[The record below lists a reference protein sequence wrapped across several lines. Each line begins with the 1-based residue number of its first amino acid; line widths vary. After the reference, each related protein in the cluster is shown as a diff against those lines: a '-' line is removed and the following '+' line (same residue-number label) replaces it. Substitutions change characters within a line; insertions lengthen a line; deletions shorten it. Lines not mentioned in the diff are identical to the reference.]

1 MYIRFFSLFLGQCRP
16 QNVCAYMV
24 KALFFWDGNCSAD
37 QGKPSSASHLSFCS
51 IFSQRSFAFC
61 FCSLWGKFPNLHIA
75 TKSFPGPVL
84 HLMDFSIESERKLN
98 VWWGGSIIRSELFS
112 SPLFHGTVPL
122 EPGSVRSTMAY
133 CSLPLKAEQFITW
146 SWHQMKIP
154 IREHLQWDPMIYNWI
169 QLVSAPIV

>member
-1 MYIRFFSLFLGQCRP
+1 MHSLQTSKCLRIDGKISVL
-16 QNVCAYMV
+16 NNNAY
-24 KALFFWDGNCSAD
+24 
-37 QGKPSSASHLSFCS
+37 QGAPSSAPHLSFCG
-51 IFSQRSFAFC
+51 ILSQRSFSFC
-61 FCSLWGKFPNLHIA
+61 FCSLWGKCPNLHIA

-133 CSLPLKAEQFITW
+133 CSLPLTGSWTIYYLKFL
-146 SWHQMKIP
+146 WHQMKIP
-154 IREHLQWDPMIYNWI
+154 MRKHLQWVGTQWYIIESNWYLLLLSNVC
-169 QLVSAPIV
+169 Q

>member
-1 MYIRFFSLFLGQCRP
+1 
-16 QNVCAYMV
+16 MV
-24 KALFFWDGNCSAD
+24 KALFFWDGNCCAD

-51 IFSQRSFAFC
+51 ILSQRSFAFC

-133 CSLPLKAEQFITW
+133 CSLPLTGSWTIYYLKFL
-146 SWHQMKIP
+146 WHQMKIP
-154 IREHLQWDPMIYNWI
+154 MRKHLQWDPMIYNLI